1 MHPVLRSLEADLLTA
16 TAKVGERDL
25 ERERERE
32 RIRSGGGHGRLGER

>member
-25 ERERERE
+25 EREREDKEWGRTRE
-32 RIRSGGGHGRLGER
+32 IGREIV